1 MKGYRQFCPVA
12 KAAEIVAE
20 RWTPLVLREL
30 FCGSSRFVDLRRG
43 VPLMSPSL
51 LSQRLKDLEV
61 AGVVARSLGADQ
73 RPEYHLT
80 PAGKELWPVIEHLG
94 IWGQRWARARILDH
108 DLDAGLL
115 MWDIRRNL
123 RRERLPERR
132 TVVRFDFTGAA
143 TAKRRWWLVIE
154 RGHGD
159 LCLLD
164 PGYEVDLFV
173 RTHLRTMTEVWMG
186 DRPLLDAVRS
196 EAIALEGPAKLVRA
210 FSGWLGLSAFAPVKR
225 PSPQKARRAS

>member
-1 MKGYRQFCPVA
+1 MKGYGQFCPVA

-30 FCGSSRFVDLRRG
+30 FCGSIHFADLRRG

-51 LSQRLKDLEV
+51 LSTRLKDLEA
-61 AGVVARSLGADQ
+61 AGIVDRHEAGKGRT
-73 RPEYHLT
+73 EYHLT

-94 IWGQRWARARILDH
+94 IWGQRWARSRILDN

-115 MWDIRRNL
+115 MWDIHRNL
-123 RRERLPERR
+123 RRDSLPAER
-132 TVVRFDFTGAA
+132 TVVRFDFTGTVA
-143 TAKRRWWLVIE
+143 TKRRWWLVIE
-154 RGHGD
+154 QRCGD

-173 RTHLRTMTEVWMG
+173 RTHVRTMTEVWMG
-186 DRPLLDAVRS
+186 DRPLLPTVRS
-196 EAIALEGPAKLVRA
+196 ADIVIDGPAKLAKA
-210 FSGWLGLSAFAPVKR
+210 FPGWLGLSKFAPVKR
-225 PSPQKARRAS
+225 PASLRTPAVT